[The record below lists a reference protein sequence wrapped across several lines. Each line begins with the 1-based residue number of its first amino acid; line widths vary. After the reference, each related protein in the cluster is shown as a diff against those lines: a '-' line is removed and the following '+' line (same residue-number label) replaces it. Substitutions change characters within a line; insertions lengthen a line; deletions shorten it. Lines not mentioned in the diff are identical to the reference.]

1 MQTVGIEGF
10 WFHLWKISV
19 ACACRWALVPT
30 AVQGPSAAR
39 ALMGAGGLGSTNGP

>member
-1 MQTVGIEGF
+1 MQTVGLEGF

-19 ACACRWALVPT
+19 ARACRWALVPT
-30 AVQGPSAAR
+30 AGLGPSAAR